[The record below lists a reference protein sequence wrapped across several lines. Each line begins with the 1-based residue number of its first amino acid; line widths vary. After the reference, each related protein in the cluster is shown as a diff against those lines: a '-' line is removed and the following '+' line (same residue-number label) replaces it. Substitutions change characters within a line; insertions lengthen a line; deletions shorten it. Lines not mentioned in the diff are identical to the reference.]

1 MTASKAAKMSDNNRI
16 LIVDDDEVVRWS
28 YLRSL
33 QSVSRNVA
41 AASDGEEA
49 LQTMEL
55 NPFDVVLLDLRM
67 PGQDGLSVLSVI
79 KQKWP
84 ESEVV
89 IITGYP
95 TLASAKEA
103 VRLGACDYVA
113 KPVGPQEVINVTDA
127 AITRKKWALRRVP
140 GETDAANGTGAV

>member
-1 MTASKAAKMSDNNRI
+1 VTASKVAKMSDKSRI
-16 LIVDDDEVVRWS
+16 LIVDDDEVVRRS

-33 QSVSRNVA
+33 QSVDCNVA

-49 LQTMEL
+49 LQTMEK
-55 NPFDVVLLDLRM
+55 NTFDVVLLDLRM
-67 PGQDGLSVLSVI
+67 PGRDGMSVLRAI

-95 TLASAKEA
+95 TVDSAKEA

-113 KPVGPQEVINVTDA
+113 KPVGPQEVIDIADNA
-127 AITRKKWALRRVP
+127 LTRKQWALRRMPDDP
-140 GETDAANGTGAV
+140 GAASGACAA

>member
-1 MTASKAAKMSDNNRI
+1 MSDKSRI
-16 LIVDDDEVVRWS
+16 LIVDDDEVVRRS

-33 QSVSRNVA
+33 QSVDCSVA

-49 LQTMEL
+49 LQTMEKK
-55 NPFDVVLLDLRM
+55 PFDVVLLDLRM
-67 PGQDGLSVLSVI
+67 PGRDGMSVLRAI

-84 ESEVV
+84 DSEVV

-95 TLASAKEA
+95 TVDSAKEA

-113 KPVGPQEVINVTDA
+113 KPVGPQEVIDIADNA
-127 AITRKKWALRRVP
+127 LTRKQWALRRVP
-140 GETDAANGTGAV
+140 DDPDAASGACAA

>member
-1 MTASKAAKMSDNNRI
+1 MTASKVAKMSEKNRI

-28 YLRSL
+28 YQRSL
-33 QSVSRNVA
+33 QSVACDVA
-41 AASDGEEA
+41 AASGGDEA
-49 LQTMEL
+49 LQTMER

-67 PGQDGLSVLSVI
+67 PGRDGMSVLRTI

-95 TLASAKEA
+95 TVDSAKEA
-103 VRLGACDYVA
+103 LRLGAYDYVA
-113 KPVGPQEVINVTDA
+113 KPVGPQDVISVTDGA
-127 AITRKKWALRRVP
+127 MAHKQWALRRVS
-140 GETDAANGTGAV
+140 EN